1 MPSSFPP
8 FAISIFFNKSKGS
21 VMVCEI
27 FVKRFFG
34 QVSMEG
40 KETEGMLKMTTDK
53 RQQKR
58 SRSDREEER
67 DRLSELPDCV
77 VLHIMEF
84 MDTKYAVQTCVLS
97 KRWKDLWKRLT
108 YLGFNTTLF
117 NNVVKFNKFVSR
129 VLSGRDGSVSL
140 LNLEFTRRGMAEPKL
155 FNRLMKYA
163 VLHNVQQF
171 TVSLNLSF
179 RQSFEF
185 RPYIFSCE
193 SLTFLKLSFNSFDTS
208 IVALPGSLNMPALKS
223 LQLEAVSFT
232 ARDNDYAEP
241 FSTCNVLNTLI
252 LDGCSL
258 HKDAKFLSISNS
270 SLSSL
275 TISGSFEGGAYKIA
289 LSTPNLSSLTVT
301 GHNNHTISSACN
313 LSFLEEVTIDTL
325 GYTLFP
331 NTDLLII
338 SWLQVLT
345 NVKILRLYSGTL
357 LTILRD
363 ISNPVSVST
372 QPPCFVQLKSL
383 ILANQPSADIS
394 FEQLKRAVEYLLQ
407 NSPQRRID

>member
-1 MPSSFPP
+1 
-8 FAISIFFNKSKGS
+8 
-21 VMVCEI
+21 
-27 FVKRFFG
+27 
-34 QVSMEG
+34 MEG

-185 RPYIFSCE
+185 LPHFS
-193 SLTFLKLSFNSFDTS
+193 
-208 IVALPGSLNMPALKS
+208 
-223 LQLEAVSFT
+223 
-232 ARDNDYAEP
+232 
-241 FSTCNVLNTLI
+241 
-252 LDGCSL
+252 
-258 HKDAKFLSISNS
+258 
-270 SLSSL
+270 
-275 TISGSFEGGAYKIA
+275 
-289 LSTPNLSSLTVT
+289 
-301 GHNNHTISSACN
+301 
-313 LSFLEEVTIDTL
+313 
-325 GYTLFP
+325 
-331 NTDLLII
+331 
-338 SWLQVLT
+338 
-345 NVKILRLYSGTL
+345 
-357 LTILRD
+357 
-363 ISNPVSVST
+363 
-372 QPPCFVQLKSL
+372 
-383 ILANQPSADIS
+383 
-394 FEQLKRAVEYLLQ
+394 
-407 NSPQRRID
+407 

>member
-1 MPSSFPP
+1 
-8 FAISIFFNKSKGS
+8 
-21 VMVCEI
+21 
-27 FVKRFFG
+27 
-34 QVSMEG
+34 
-40 KETEGMLKMTTDK
+40 MTTDK

-58 SRSDREEER
+58 IRSDREDER

-140 LNLEFTRRGMAEPKL
+140 LNLEFTRCGMAEPKL

-223 LQLEAVSFT
+223 LQLEAVSIT

-394 FEQLKRAVEYLLQ
+394 FDQLKRAVEYLLQ

>member
-1 MPSSFPP
+1 
-8 FAISIFFNKSKGS
+8 
-21 VMVCEI
+21 
-27 FVKRFFG
+27 
-34 QVSMEG
+34 MEG

-84 MDTKYAVQTCVLS
+84 MDTKYAMEGPLEASNLS
-97 KRWKDLWKRLT
+97 WIQ
-108 YLGFNTTLF
+108 YNP

-129 VLSGRDGSVSL
+129 CSVWPRWFSFL
-140 LNLEFTRRGMAEPKL
+140 LNLEFTLCCMAEPKL

-193 SLTFLKLSFNSFDTS
+193 SLTFLKLSFNSLTPRF
-208 IVALPGSLNMPALKS
+208 

>member
-1 MPSSFPP
+1 
-8 FAISIFFNKSKGS
+8 
-21 VMVCEI
+21 
-27 FVKRFFG
+27 
-34 QVSMEG
+34 
-40 KETEGMLKMTTDK
+40 
-53 RQQKR
+53 
-58 SRSDREEER
+58 
-67 DRLSELPDCV
+67 
-77 VLHIMEF
+77 
-84 MDTKYAVQTCVLS
+84 
-97 KRWKDLWKRLT
+97 
-108 YLGFNTTLF
+108 
-117 NNVVKFNKFVSR
+117 
-129 VLSGRDGSVSL
+129 
-140 LNLEFTRRGMAEPKL
+140 
-155 FNRLMKYA
+155 
-163 VLHNVQQF
+163 
-171 TVSLNLSF
+171 
-179 RQSFEF
+179 
-185 RPYIFSCE
+185 
-193 SLTFLKLSFNSFDTS
+193 
-208 IVALPGSLNMPALKS
+208 MPALKS
-223 LQLEAVSFT
+223 LQLEAVSIT

-394 FEQLKRAVEYLLQ
+394 FDQLKRAVEYLLQ